1 MHDTDLDAKI
11 VVPDLPTGEQDEALA
26 LDLTV
31 RIQTTERLLA
41 LEQDLLYEAATAAD
55 TAARANIFTERQ
67 ERKAWNTVKSEI
79 AALSLFMTYLR
90 EAGVPLSFHLG
101 EEPRLWQAITFGLV
115 KGFLRWGQK
124 LGYATKTRNDHLSV
138 IKLYARLA
146 KQAGMME
153 VGQLLDII
161 SIPRV
166 RGAEGTRID
175 RMRDKTRIGHKKPQP
190 TFLERREEYQLLLER
205 PKTPQG
211 WRDKVAILL
220 MYDLSLRPGEAVAL
234 RLDDLDLEEGTLH
247 VYRQKTDDH
256 QILRLTQRLQVALCN
271 YLRLR
276 QDRCA
281 RAPLLVRSLKNG
293 ELVEQVE
300 RREPEEERMRQ
311 GGRPPRSA
319 VHQAFKQRFAPL
331 ASHEPVDGSRQW
343 TPPMTTRALRER
355 LHAIGLEIEETLYGD
370 TRVENDRIHLTSYDG
385 RHEWTR
391 NAVRGGSDP
400 IAVTKAGGW
409 KGHSAMVARYYGELQ
424 IANEDIKLRR

>member
-1 MHDTDLDAKI
+1 
-11 VVPDLPTGEQDEALA
+11 
-26 LDLTV
+26 
-31 RIQTTERLLA
+31 
-41 LEQDLLYEAATAAD
+41 
-55 TAARANIFTERQ
+55 
-67 ERKAWNTVKSEI
+67 
-79 AALSLFMTYLR
+79 
-90 EAGVPLSFHLG
+90 
-101 EEPRLWQAITFGLV
+101 
-115 KGFLRWGQK
+115 
-124 LGYATKTRNDHLSV
+124 
-138 IKLYARLA
+138 
-146 KQAGMME
+146 ME
-153 VGQLLDII
+153 GGQLLDIT

-175 RMRDKTRIGHKKPQP
+175 RTRDQTRIGHKKPQP

-256 QILRLTQRLQVALCN
+256 QILRLTQRLQVALSN

-300 RREPEEERMRQ
+300 RRPPEEERRRQ

-319 VHQAFKQRFAPL
+319 VHQAFKQRFSSTGEHRPD
-331 ASHEPVDGSRQW
+331 ESREW
-343 TPPMTTRALRER
+343 TPPMSTRALRER
-355 LHAIGLEIEETLYGD
+355 LHAIGLEIEEALYAD
-370 TRVENDRIHLTSYDG
+370 TRQEHERIHLTSYDG

>member
-1 MHDTDLDAKI
+1 MDDAENEVKI
-11 VVPDLPTGEQDEALA
+11 VVPDFPAGEEDETLT

-41 LEQDLLYEAATAAD
+41 IEHDVLHEAAKEAD
-55 TAARANIFTERQ
+55 RVSRENVFTERQ

-79 AALSLFMTYLR
+79 AALTCFMTYLR
-90 EAGVPLSFHLG
+90 EAGVPLSFHLA

-115 KGFLRWGQK
+115 KGFLRWEQK

-153 VGQLLDII
+153 GGQLLDIT

-256 QILRLTQRLQVALCN
+256 QILRLTQRLQVALSN

-276 QDRCA
+276 QDRSG
-281 RAPLLVRSLKNG
+281 RAPLLVRSLKSG
-293 ELVEQVE
+293 ELVEQIE
-300 RREPEEERMRQ
+300 RRDPEEERMRQ

-319 VHQAFKQRFAPL
+319 VHQAFKQRFSAPSKHL
-331 ASHEPVDGSRQW
+331 PDASREW
-343 TPPMTTRALRER
+343 TPPDDDTCPAGAPARDW
-355 LHAIGLEIEETLYGD
+355 IG
-370 TRVENDRIHLTSYDG
+370 N
-385 RHEWTR
+385 
-391 NAVRGGSDP
+391 RGSP
-400 IAVTKAGGW
+400 
-409 KGHSAMVARYYGELQ
+409 
-424 IANEDIKLRR
+424 LRRHAPGARTHPSHQL